1 MGTVTKMNHRS
12 FIVSVFNMTDQELQ
26 TRKWIRRKEARPMEI
41 VDAALDLFV
50 EKGFVATKME
60 DIARRAGVTKG
71 TPYLYFA
78 NKEEIFK
85 EVVRTSFGQHLTEG
99 EEFVRT
105 FEGSSADLLVASMRK
120 WWGWVGNSRLSG
132 IPKLMM
138 AEAGNFPE
146 LAKFYGE
153 EVILRG
159 NRVLET
165 ILNRGIAAGEFRQMD
180 VEYTVSVII
189 GPMLKALM
197 WKHSFGC
204 CGLGQVDMERYLNCY
219 FEVILNGIAAKTPIK

>member
-1 MGTVTKMNHRS
+1 MNVHLLRCDDM
-12 FIVSVFNMTDQELQ
+12 VEDNCLV
-26 TRKWIRRKEARPMEI
+26 RKWIRRKEARPQEI
-41 VDAALDLFV
+41 VEAALDLFV

-99 EEFVRT
+99 EAFVQN
-105 FEGSSADLLVASMRK
+105 FEGTSADLLVQSLQM
-120 WWGWVGNSRLSG
+120 WWNWIGDSRLSG

-138 AEAGNFPE
+138 SEAGNFPE

-165 ILNRGIAAGEFRQMD
+165 ILNRGIARGEFREMD
-180 VEYTVSVII
+180 VEYTVSVMI

-204 CGLGQVDMERYLNCY
+204 CGLGQVDMKRYLACY
-219 FEVILNGIAAKTPIK
+219 FDMILNGISSHKG

>member
-1 MGTVTKMNHRS
+1 MMDSG
-12 FIVSVFNMTDQELQ
+12 Q
-26 TRKWIRRKEARPMEI
+26 TGKWVRRKESRPAEI
-41 VDAALDLFV
+41 VEAALDLFV

-85 EVVRTSFGQHLTEG
+85 EVVRAALGSRLAEG
-99 EEFVRT
+99 EERVRN
-105 FEGSSADLLVASMRK
+105 FQGSSAELLRHSLES
-120 WWGWVGNSRLSG
+120 WWACLGDTRVSG

-138 AEAGNFPE
+138 AEACNFPE
-146 LAKFYGE
+146 LARFYAE

-159 NRVLET
+159 NRMLEG
-165 ILNRGIAAGEFRQMD
+165 ILQRGVERGEFRGMD
-180 VEYTVSVII
+180 VEYTVAVLI

-197 WKHSFGC
+197 WKHSFAC
-204 CGLGQVDMERYLNCY
+204 CGLEPLDMQRYLDAY
-219 FEVILNGIAAKTPIK
+219 FDLLMHGLLRPPAGSDGVLPSTTAAC